1 MSEELLRQQ
10 EARIQELTNELAT
23 VKAKAEEEKSIA
35 AVREAATAAAHKPV
49 TAVPNSVVQEAF
61 RQKIIKTCGGPALYS
76 SLPMSERLKA
86 NGQLPASAEE
96 IETSRK
102 LFGRNSSS
110 IEAARLARHNPSQ
123 YSRLRTIFREL

>member
-49 TAVPNSVVQEAF
+49 TAVPNSTVQEAY
-61 RQKIIKTCGGPALYS
+61 RKQIIKAVGGNALYS

-86 NGQLPASAEE
+86 NGQLPASGEE
-96 IETSRK
+96 IETSKK

-123 YSRLRTIFREL
+123 YARLRTIFREL